1 MRLPYAAKQL
11 IKQVQAEWEDVTVT
25 ASNPD
30 GLGVTR
36 TITFDTATSAL
47 LEPLLTAIKDPRIE
61 SMSDDEGHLT
71 INFVPTAKA
80 DDRSAFPLIAAKVV
94 NDYKAPPRPMYPPG
108 EFEGDELVEDSL
120 NDSGDGDPGVE
131 GSGVETTSNP

>member
-1 MRLPYAAKQL
+1 MDAG
-11 IKQVQAEWEDVTVT
+11 
-25 ASNPD
+25 ASP
-30 GLGVTR
+30 
-36 TITFDTATSAL
+36 TATGTGPSNRGARAWRRAVLAL
-47 LEPLLTAIKDPRIE
+47 LIVLGLLLSGCGYSVPSD
-61 SMSDDEGHLT
+61 MSDDEGHLT